1 MKPPKFD
8 VDYGQGVLHD
18 PPRPLDGDV
27 HLPGLSLHLWVCP
40 CILSEQSRHEGD
52 HWSLTSHPWF
62 SILFFNYLKELILC
76 FAVPLWDVG
85 VLQQAHYSST
95 FHLLQCHILATLD
108 RLISNFFEHVIK
120 TLWNRNLCQILLGG
134 GVSQTRLHAF
144 AYILLMRCPE
154 WW

>member
-8 VDYGQGVLHD
+8 VDYGQGVLYD
-18 PPRPLDGDV
+18 PPWPLDGDV
-27 HLPGLSLHLWVCP
+27 HLLGLSLHLWVRP

-52 HWSLTSHPWF
+52 HLTSHPWF
-62 SILFFNYLKELILC
+62 TNLLFLSKKLILR

-95 FHLLQCHILATLD
+95 LHLLQCHILATLD

-120 TLWNRNLCQILLGG
+120 TLWNRNLCQILLGD
-134 GVSQTRLHAF
+134 GVSQTHLHTF